1 VPPGK
6 FIPILE
12 ESGLINE
19 VGDVIIENVLK
30 DAKEFEDKNLI
41 FSFSMNVSVIQ
52 LLSQNL
58 SLKLIRKIEEI
69 DFKKEQIIVEIT
81 ESVLMENID
90 VIMPQI
96 ELLEKEGIRIEID
109 DFGTGYSSL
118 AYLKRLPVS
127 ALKIDREFIKDIMV
141 DEEDRSI
148 VDAIISMA
156 KALHKKTIAEGVE
169 EKEIVDYLK
178 KAGVDYIQGFYFAKP
193 MPKEALK
200 EFINNTNPQIISYS

>member
-1 VPPGK
+1 MPPGK